1 MATPTDLKLAL
12 SEHLSWWG
20 LRRFETDEAYFRWNM
35 RLLRTVG
42 LVNFLD
48 GCAASLP
55 CQARGAAPVGLMVCG
70 TAMSD
75 RRTLAV
81 AAAVE
86 RALAGS

>member
-1 MATPTDLKLAL
+1 VNA
-12 SEHLSWWG
+12 
-20 LRRFETDEAYFRWNM
+20 TDEAYFRWNV
-35 RLLRTVG
+35 RILRIVG

-70 TAMSD
+70 PAMSD
-75 RRTLAV
+75 QRILAV

-86 RALAGS
+86 RALARD

>member
-1 MATPTDLKLAL
+1 
-12 SEHLSWWG
+12 
-20 LRRFETDEAYFRWNM
+20 M
-35 RLLRTVG
+35 RNTG

-48 GCAASLP
+48 GCAATLP
-55 CQARGAAPVGLMVCG
+55 CHAKGTAPVGLMVCG

-86 RALAGS
+86 RALPRD